1 MNHRLLGSVAVV
13 LALTTAIACEK
24 RTNEDATGRT
34 QTTSAESNRDSN
46 RDSIG
51 EDLRQAGKKLGSA
64 AEKTAEEVKEAAEK
78 VDVRLV
84 DKDACDAGVD
94 GKGRACDGGAAT
106 KPRP

>member
-1 MNHRLLGSVAVV
+1 MNHQLLGSMAVV
-13 LALTTAIACEK
+13 LALTTAVACEK
-24 RTNEDATGRT
+24 RTSEDATGRT
-34 QTTSAESNRDSN
+34 QTTSAESN

-84 DKDACDAGVD
+84 DKDACDGGVD